1 MGIILL
7 ILIILSTINRIKNPT
22 ITEDQDLQ
30 NYGPGDYEF
39 ILNYDGLTREYFV
52 HVPPRY
58 DIKKSVPLIIDLHG
72 GGGSFESAIIG
83 TQMNKKSDS
92 EGFIAVYPNSAESI
106 DGGKRWNNG
115 PRLIESQKESTAN
128 DIGFLNAMLDDLE
141 IKFNIDKKRIYA
153 TGMSNGGFMTYRVAC
168 EMADRIAAI
177 APVASTLLMD
187 NCNPSRSI
195 SVIHFHG
202 LKDKIVNFEGG
213 PSKIK
218 SNLKILDDLRSVEE
232 SINNFVN
239 INNCPTTSKI
249 TYQNREATC
258 KTYSPCNQNTEV
270 TLCTIKDGGHTW
282 PGGNYGIDKTW
293 YKKFVGKLSHDIS
306 ANDAMWDFFE
316 KHPMK

>member
-1 MGIILL
+1 MNI
-7 ILIILSTINRIKNPT
+7 
-22 ITEDQDLQ
+22 
-30 NYGPGDYEF
+30 
-39 ILNYDGLTREYFV
+39 
-52 HVPPRY
+52 
-58 DIKKSVPLIIDLHG
+58 LIIDLHG

-177 APVASTLLMD
+177 APVASTLLMN

-258 KTYSPCNQNTEV
+258 KTYSPCNRNTEV